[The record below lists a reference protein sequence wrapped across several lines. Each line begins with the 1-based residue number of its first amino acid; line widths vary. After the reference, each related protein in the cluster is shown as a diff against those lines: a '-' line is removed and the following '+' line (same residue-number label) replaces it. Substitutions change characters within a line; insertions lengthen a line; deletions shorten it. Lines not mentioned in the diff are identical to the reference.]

1 MTISFIAAVG
11 RNGVVGRDGAMP
23 WRVPGEQKG
32 FKAATMGHPMVM
44 GRRTFESHGLLP
56 GRRHIVLTRDPEW
69 TAAGVQV
76 AHSVD
81 EALFLAGDE
90 DFFVTGGA
98 QIWALFAPYAD
109 RLLISEIPLE
119 PAGDTVFPGWPLT
132 DSPLWREVS
141 REPHD
146 GWTVV
151 TYERRKPRAQVDV
164 GPRIAAS
171 AEAGATQIKA
181 GASCAIGD
189 GDRLLLTR
197 REDNGLWCLPGGG
210 VEIGETWS
218 EAAVREAREE
228 TGLDVEV
235 DSVLAAYSN
244 PDVVIVYPDGRRR
257 AIFGVCFRAHVV
269 AGSAGGS
276 DEVTESAWFTAADT
290 ARLPIIPAHRPLVR
304 AFFESDA
311 ATTVFD

>member
-1 MTISFIAAVG
+1 MTISFIAAVA
-11 RNGVVGRDGAMP
+11 RNGVVGKDGQMP

-56 GRRHIVLTRDPEW
+56 GRRHIVLTRDRGW
-69 TAAGVQV
+69 SADGVEV

-81 EALFLAGDE
+81 EALFLVGDE

-98 QIWALFAPYAD
+98 QVWEAFAPYAD
-109 RLLISEIPLE
+109 RMLLSEIPLE
-119 PAGDTVFPGWPLT
+119 PEGDTVFPGWPFT
-132 DSPLWREVS
+132 DSAVWREAS

-151 TYERRKPRAQVDV
+151 TYERRRPRAQVEV

-171 AEAGATQIKA
+171 PGAGATQIKA
-181 GASCAIGD
+181 GATCAIGD

-218 EAAVREAREE
+218 QAAVREAREE
-228 TGLDVEV
+228 TGLQVVV
-235 DSVLAAYSN
+235 DSVLATYSR
-244 PDVVIVYPDGRRR
+244 PDIVIVHPDGRRR

-269 AGSAGGS
+269 GGS
-276 DEVTESAWFTAADT
+276 PGTSNEVTESAWFTAGEAT
-290 ARLPIIPAHRPLVR
+290 RLPVIPAHRPLVR
-304 AFFESDA
+304 AFFESEPG
-311 ATTVFD
+311 TTLFD

>member
-1 MTISFIAAVG
+1 MTISFIAAVA
-11 RNGVVGRDGAMP
+11 RNGVVGRDGTMP

-56 GRRHIVLTRDPEW
+56 GRRHIVLTRDTTW
-69 TAAGVQV
+69 SADGVEV

-81 EALFLAGDE
+81 EALFLAGDD

-98 QIWALFAPYAD
+98 QVWAEFAPYVD
-109 RLLISEIPLE
+109 RMVLSEIPLE
-119 PAGDTVFPGWPLT
+119 PEGDTVFPGWPFT
-132 DSPLWREVS
+132 DSADWHEAS
-141 REPHD
+141 REPHE

-151 TYERRKPRAQVDV
+151 VYERRKPRAQVEV

-171 AEAGATQIKA
+171 AEAGATEIKA

-189 GDRLLLTR
+189 GGRLLLTR

-210 VEIGETWS
+210 VEVGETWS

-228 TGLDVEV
+228 TGLDVAVE
-235 DSVLAAYSN
+235 SVLAAYSR

-257 AIFGVCFRAHVV
+257 AIFGVCFRAHIV
-269 AGSAGGS
+269 AGTPGIS
-276 DEVTESAWFTAADT
+276 DEVTEVAWFTEAQT
-290 ARLPIIPAHRPLVR
+290 ARLPIIPAHRALVR
-304 AFFESDA
+304 AYFETGSG
-311 ATTVFD
+311 ATLFD